1 MATGKEQD
9 DNQTLKRKLEVSE
22 KQVATLRDAVV
33 GGTDTF
39 SEADMVCSGIASRF
53 NSTAHITRPVVS
65 NIVNLGAMNEYKHIP
80 KSSLDRS

>member
-9 DNQTLKRKLEVSE
+9 DNQILKRKLEVSE

-39 SEADMVCSGIASRF
+39 SKADVVCSG
-53 NSTAHITRPVVS
+53 TAPISDGTDYTARPVVS
-65 NIVNLGAMNEYKHIP
+65 NIVNLV
-80 KSSLDRS
+80 L